1 MTPADPSDPRHRE
14 LGWIHLTDLHAGQ
27 PKEGGRVPEIEAALI
42 DDLRRMVA
50 GDPGRPPL
58 WIDVVFFTGDIAF
71 KGIAEEFGRATA
83 MLGRVLGRIRKLNTE
98 AGAPEARRTP
108 LLVPV
113 PGNHDLARPSR
124 AVAGQIRAAFAGRTD
139 NAPALWSGLTQPVR
153 PLVEACF
160 ADYMA
165 WLDHPLPFPKKRS
178 KGIVPGD
185 MACTINRG
193 GVRLGVVGL
202 NSAYLHLD
210 DAGEGTQHIDRSQFE
225 ALVRN
230 GRSFAERH
238 DVTVL
243 MTHHPPESL
252 SDTGRAVL
260 SQGILRTID
269 LHLYGHAHVGGHV
282 ATPGA
287 HGVRHG
293 FLGRSLFGAEEDG
306 FDRLHGYTAGRVWL
320 DRAGDEPTPI
330 VDAWTRPGWRC
341 GHTWVFGPIRPATGQ
356 WSTRIAL
363 EPKAPP
369 GPVPPAPTIAALAD
383 GLGDHQRLPTWPAF
397 DELATALSLGT
408 APKTRKKWLF
418 LSASVPGDRADRAVK
433 PGDMPYVRTA
443 RPKVIEQTLV
453 ALARKLAASDTGLL
467 FAGAPSVT
475 RRLAPVLL
483 EAHESAPW
491 VILLQAEWFQDRL
504 IEEVPV
510 VAALDDVICARWQA
524 GADEDDILGQMRKA
538 LAGFPGLVGS
548 VYIGGKGGIKDEFD
562 AFGDTCPDLPR
573 LALGLGGGAAA
584 DLLLDP
590 KTEAAA
596 HGAVTTGDHPRGAL
610 PRPGRLWHT
619 PEAAVDAICEHF
631 AIE

>member
-27 PKEGGRVPEIEAALI
+27 PKEGGRVPEIEAPLI

-50 GDPGRPPL
+50 GGPGRPPL

-71 KGIAEEFGRATA
+71 KGIAEEFGQATA
-83 MLGRVLGRIRKLNTE
+83 LLGRVLGAIRRMNAA
-98 AGAPEARRTP
+98 AGAPEPRHTP

-124 AVAGQIRAAFAGRTD
+124 AIAGQIRAAFAERTD
-139 NAPALWSGLTQPVR
+139 NAPALWTGPTQPVQ

-165 WLDHPLPFPKKRS
+165 WLKHPLPFPRKMS
-178 KGIVPGD
+178 EGIVPGD

-225 ALVRN
+225 RLV
-230 GRSFAERH
+230 GSGHSFAERH

-269 LHLYGHAHVGGHV
+269 LHLYGHAHVGRHV
-282 ATPGA
+282 TTPGA
-287 HGVRHG
+287 YGIRHG
-293 FLGRSLFGAEEDG
+293 LQGRSLFGAEEDG
-306 FDRLHGYTAGRVWL
+306 FGRLHGYSAGRVRVTTA
-320 DRAGDEPTPI
+320 DGEHTEPVLET
-330 VDAWTRPGWRC
+330 WTRPGWLA
-341 GHTWVFGPIRPATGQ
+341 GNTWVFGPVYATAGE
-356 WSTRIAL
+356 WRARIDL
-363 EPKAPP
+363 APRTPPPSSPPDTP
-369 GPVPPAPTIAALAD
+369 GVLPEGV
-383 GLGDHQRLPTWPAF
+383 GDHQRLPTWPAF
-397 DELATALSLGT
+397 EDVPARVPAG
-408 APKTRKKWLF
+408 TRKTWLF
-418 LSASVPGDRADRAVK
+418 LSASIPGDSADRAVK

-443 RPKVIEQTLV
+443 RPKAIEQTLV

-562 AFGDTCPDLPR
+562 AFGDTCPDRPR

-584 DLLLDP
+584 ELLLDP